1 MKNKKTCD
9 VGDGM
14 TAVSAGTGEIGIT
27 GIMGVEG
34 GVASVC

>member
-9 VGDGM
+9 VAGGM
-14 TAVSAGTGEIGIT
+14 TAASVGTGEIGIT

-34 GVASVC
+34 GAASVC